1 MFLLNSRL
9 GHFSAPYFHRDP
21 FSRSYRVNL
30 PSSLAMDHSSTFGY
44 SPRPPVSVSGT
55 GCIYLKLRN
64 FSWEYDYSHYPL
76 VRRLTVLSGFSK
88 NYGFAYSSYTY
99 ALQRT
104 IPSVRRPFT
113 SPLFH
118 RNICKYMNINMF
130 AIDYAV
136 RLRLRTRLTLIR
148 LALIRKPWSFG
159 VQVSHLHYRYLCLHL
174 LFQPLQHSLRYIF
187 DATGMLPYQLNCF
200 NFTASVICFMPDYYP
215 RPIARLVSC
224 YALFK

>member
-1 MFLLNSRL
+1 MLRSIIRLSEDSR
-9 GHFSAPYFHRDP
+9 Y
-21 FSRSYRVNL
+21 YRV
-30 PSSLAMDHSSTFGY
+30 SARTTGF
-44 SPRPPVSVSGT
+44 PV
-55 GCIYLKLRN
+55 
-64 FSWEYDYSHYPL
+64 
-76 VRRLTVLSGFSK
+76 
-88 NYGFAYSSYTY
+88 SSYTY

-104 IPSVRRPFT
+104 IPSVRRTFT

-130 AIDYAV
+130 AIDYAF

-159 VQVSHLHYRYLCLHL
+159 VRVSHPHYRYLCLHF
-174 LFQPLQHSLRYIF
+174 LFQPLQHTLRYIF
-187 DATGMLPYQLNCF
+187 NATGMLPYQYELLQFHSFGNML
-200 NFTASVICFMPDYYP
+200 MPDYYS